1 LSSGNWAV
9 LIILMK
15 NCPAAKR
22 TTGRGKARYLSNQA
36 GKRGI
41 PAL

>member
-1 LSSGNWAV
+1 V
-9 LIILMK
+9 VIRLIR
-15 NCPAAKR
+15 NCPAAKS